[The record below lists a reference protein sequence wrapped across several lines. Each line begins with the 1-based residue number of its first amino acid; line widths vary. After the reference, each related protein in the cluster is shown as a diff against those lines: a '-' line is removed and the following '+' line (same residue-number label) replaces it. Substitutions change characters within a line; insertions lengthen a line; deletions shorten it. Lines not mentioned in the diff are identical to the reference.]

1 MLGNKDLFNINL
13 CEIKDKNKITL
24 YNKEKV

>member
-13 CEIKDKNKITL
+13 CEMKDKNKIIL